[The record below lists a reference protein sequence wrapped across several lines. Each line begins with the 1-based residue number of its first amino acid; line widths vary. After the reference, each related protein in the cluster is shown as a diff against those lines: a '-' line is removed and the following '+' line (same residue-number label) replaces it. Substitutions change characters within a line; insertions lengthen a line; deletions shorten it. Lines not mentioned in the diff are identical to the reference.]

1 MEYRTHRMPNLD
13 ETEHIIKWGTATLKH
28 DAKIKLHVLGMPEP
42 ILLQLSGRMVL
53 GRIHEENKAKVH
65 VDLSPYGAV
74 EQGVSRIHASLELA
88 GKIVMLTDLGST
100 NGTFLNDQRVL
111 PKQRRVVRDNDELRL
126 GRLII
131 HIYF

>member
-1 MEYRTHRMPNLD
+1 MEHHTHRMPNLD
-13 ETEHIIKWGTATLKH
+13 GTGHIIKWGTATLNQ

-42 ILLQLSGRMVL
+42 ILIQLTCPMVL
-53 GRIHEENKAKVH
+53 GRTHEENKFKVH
-65 VDLSPYGAV
+65 IDLNPYGAV
-74 EQGVSRIHASLELA
+74 EQGVSRLHAMLELA
-88 GKIVMLTDLGST
+88 GKTVMLTDLGST